1 MGTVVPIRAAR
12 RDPAVRVPGR
22 PPRPRVTLE
31 RTQAAL
37 DAQLGA
43 VLLQVQVS
51 GGRGPIRLY
60 LYVNGDLV
68 ESWSEPSGQF
78 ELSADAHG
86 AGPHAVTARAVDA
99 QGRWAGASMV
109 ISCTEVEAAS
119 NE

>member
-12 RDPAVRVPGR
+12 RDPSVRVPVR
-22 PPRPRVTLE
+22 PPRLRVTLE
-31 RTQAAL
+31 RTEAAL
-37 DAQLGA
+37 DARLGG
-43 VLLQVQVS
+43 VSLQAQVI

-60 LYVNGDLV
+60 LYVDGDLV
-68 ESWSEPSGQF
+68 ESWSEPSGRF
-78 ELSADAHG
+78 ELSADDHG

-109 ISCTEVEAAS
+109 ISSSGVEAAS

>member
-1 MGTVVPIRAAR
+1 MGSVVPIRAAR
-12 RDPAVRVPGR
+12 RDPSVRPPSR
-22 PPRPRVTLE
+22 PPRLRVTLE
-31 RTQAAL
+31 RTEAAL
-37 DAQLGA
+37 DARLGA
-43 VLLQVQVS
+43 VSLHAQVI

-60 LYVNGDLV
+60 LYLNGDLV

-78 ELSADAHG
+78 ELAADDHG

-109 ISCTEVEAAS
+109 IACTEVEAAS